1 MVNIPPVWKNERRK
15 RELAWR
21 YGRKILALY
30 CGHEDTNSWVYVDGG
45 FGWMK
50 FRENNDDAHINMTT
64 LAAHAKANNRFVDI
78 NEDPVGFIKTIYV
91 W

>member
-1 MVNIPPVWKNERRK
+1 M
-15 RELAWR
+15 AWR
-21 YGRKILALY
+21 RGRKILALY
-30 CGHEDTNSWVYVDGG
+30 VGYEDTNSWAYVDGG

-78 NEDPVGFIKTIYV
+78 DEDPVRFIRYIYV
-91 W
+91 F

>member
-1 MVNIPPVWKNERRK
+1 MAMRYNRR
-15 RELAWR
+15 
-21 YGRKILALY
+21 ILAQY
-30 CGHEDTNSWVYVDGG
+30 VGYEDTNSWVYVDGG

-64 LAAHAKANNRFVDI
+64 VATHAKANNRPVDI
-78 NEDPVGFIKTIYV
+78 DEDPVGFIKYIYV